1 MANRNHHNPQSAI
14 RNPQSDDV
22 ERRRARRLVRELGVN
37 SSGVE
42 VILRL
47 RSRVVALQARV
58 KQLEGELNAEQAR
71 SDARLARYRH
81 EYYEAIWES
90 TL

>member
-1 MANRNHHNPQSAI
+1 MANRDHHNPQSAI

-22 ERRRARRLVRELGVN
+22 ERRRARRLARELGVN
-37 SSGVE
+37 PAGVE

-58 KQLEGELNAEQAR
+58 K
-71 SDARLARYRH
+71 H
-81 EYYEAIWES
+81 
-90 TL
+90 